1 MSIVEDLTP
10 DQLMTIVWL
19 AWSAVLIFSVSYLV
33 RTILTVF
40 ISRNIKYNIEKE
52 VLTQVVDKINAKKQ
66 FSLRSMFSDWLERR
80 RKRKEEKPVFR

>member
-1 MSIVEDLTP
+1 MVMEDLTP
-10 DQLMTIVWL
+10 DQLMTIAWL
-19 AWSAVLIFSVSYLV
+19 AWSAVLIFSISYLI

-66 FSLRSMFSDWLERR
+66 SNLKSIFSAWLEKR
-80 RKRKEEKPVFR
+80 RKKKEEKPVFRC